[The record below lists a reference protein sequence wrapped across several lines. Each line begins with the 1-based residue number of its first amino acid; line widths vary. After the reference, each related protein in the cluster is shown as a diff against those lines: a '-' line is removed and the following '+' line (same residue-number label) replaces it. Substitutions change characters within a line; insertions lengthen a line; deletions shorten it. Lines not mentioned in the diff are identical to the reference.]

1 MQRKPVKMGLA
12 LGIDIG
18 GTKLKALALAPDN
31 QIIKELTIPSR
42 AEEGPQGVREA
53 IHEVVSFFQS
63 QSIPFDFIGAG
74 CAGSV
79 HFSAGVVRNSPNFAD
94 WKDIPLRDWI
104 QQDFEVPAVVEN
116 DANCAVFSEYRLG
129 AGKGYENLVL
139 LTLGTGIGGGLILGG
154 QLFRGTTGTAGELG
168 HLTIHSQGL
177 ECPCGNRGC
186 FERYCSATAVKL
198 QAKGIS
204 PKEVFS
210 KAQIVPEYKKIMD
223 EFIYH
228 FQVGLVGIANVF
240 DPQCILL
247 GGAVTDGLSLYLDS
261 IRDWVRTHAFP
272 AVGSQLEIKTTHF
285 KNLSGA
291 LGAAL
296 LAREGTS

>member
-1 MQRKPVKMGLA
+1 MQRKLLKKGSA

-18 GTKLKALALAPDN
+18 GTKLKALAVSAEN
-31 QIIKELTIPSR
+31 QITKEVSIPSR
-42 AEEGPQGVREA
+42 AEEGPQGVRNA

-63 QSIPFDFIGAG
+63 QSVTFDFIGAG

-79 HFSAGVVRNSPNFAD
+79 DFSAGIVRNSPNFAH
-94 WKDIPLRDWI
+94 WKNVPLRDWI
-104 QQDFEVPAVVEN
+104 QEDYEVPAIVEN
-116 DANCAVFSEYRLG
+116 DANCAIFSEFKLG
-129 AGKGYENLVL
+129 AGEGYDNLVL
-139 LTLGTGIGGGLILGG
+139 LTLGTGIGGGLILNG
-154 QLFRGTTGTAGELG
+154 QLFRGATGTAGELG

-177 ECPCGNRGC
+177 DCPCGNRGC
-186 FERYCSATAVKL
+186 FERYCSATAVKM

-210 KAQIVPEYKKIMD
+210 KAHIVPEYKKIID
-223 EFIYH
+223 EFIHH

-261 IRDWVRTHAFP
+261 IKNWVRSHAFP
-272 AVGSQLEIKTTHF
+272 AVGAQLEIKTTHF

-296 LAREGTS
+296 LARENI

>member
-1 MQRKPVKMGLA
+1 MQSKTYKNAPA

-18 GTKLKALALAPDN
+18 GTKLKAIALSPEN
-31 QIIKELTIPSR
+31 QIVQEISIPSR
-42 AEEGPQGVREA
+42 AEQAPDKVRAAIQEA
-53 IHEVVSFFQS
+53 VSFFRERH
-63 QSIPFDFIGAG
+63 IPFEVIGAG

-79 HFSAGVVRNSPNFAD
+79 HFAQGVVRNSPNFAN
-94 WKDIPLRDWI
+94 WKDIPLREWI
-104 QQDFEVPAVVEN
+104 QEDFGVPAIVEN
-116 DANCAVFSEYRLG
+116 DANCAVFSEFKLG
-129 AGKGYENLVL
+129 AGQGYDNLVL

-154 QLFRGTTGTAGELG
+154 KLFRGTTGTAGELG

-198 QAKGIS
+198 QAQGVS

-210 KAQIVPEYKKIMD
+210 KAQIVPEYQKIID
-223 EFIYH
+223 EFIHH
-228 FQVGLVGIANVF
+228 FQVGLVGIANIF

-247 GGAVTDGLSLYLDS
+247 GGAVTDGLALYLSS
-261 IRDWVRTHAFP
+261 IKRWVKSHAFP
-272 AVGSQLEIKTTHF
+272 SVGAQLEIKTTHF

-296 LAREGTS
+296 LARESD